1 MPHTRVALLAFA
13 AAATLALSAC
23 GGSPQP
29 PAAAPTN
36 PTNPTNPATPV
47 TGQVTVF
54 AAASL
59 TDAFGEIG
67 KAFEQANPGTTVQFN
82 FAGSSTLAQQ
92 INQGAPADVFA
103 SANQAQMDAVVKAA
117 NATGE
122 PTVFTENT
130 LQIVVPAGNPA
141 GVQSLQD
148 FGKPELKIALCAEQV
163 PCGAASQQAFQAAGV
178 TPAPDTLEQDVRA
191 VLTKVSLR
199 EADAGLVYKTD
210 VRSAS
215 AQVEGIDFPEA
226 AQAVN
231 EYPITVLAKAPNAGG
246 GQAFVDYVLSDEGRA
261 VLQQFGFDPPGP

>member
-1 MPHTRVALLAFA
+1 MPHIRATLPALA
-13 AAATLALSAC
+13 AAAALTIPAC
-23 GGSPQP
+23 GGEQAAP
-29 PAAAPTN
+29 PAG
-36 PTNPTNPATPV
+36 TPGNAV
-47 TGQVTVF
+47 TGQITVF

-103 SANQAQMDAVVKAA
+103 SANQAQLDAVAKTA
-117 NATGE
+117 NTSGD

-130 LQIVVPAGNPA
+130 LQIVVPPGNPA
-141 GVQSLQD
+141 DVQSLQD
-148 FGKPELKIALCAEQV
+148 FGKQELKIALCAEQV
-163 PCGAASQQAFQAAGV
+163 PCGAAAQQAFTAAGV

-191 VLTKVSLR
+191 VLTKVSLG

-210 VRSAS
+210 VRSAGS
-215 AQVEGIDFPEA
+215 EVEGIDFPEA

-231 EYPITVLAKAPNAGG
+231 EYPITVLAKAPNAAG
-246 GQAFVDYVLSDEGRA
+246 GQAFVEYVLSDDGQA
-261 VLQQFGFDPPGP
+261 VLERFGFAPSDT